1 MYQFFS
7 VYSSSIPTTL
17 PKTPNRSE
25 NSFKRYEFLIF
36 HVSFLYGQLS
46 NLYGNLYGKTN
57 DAKCH
62 HWTQGIHRFFFIQ
75 IKKYKNLNF
84 DFFCENVENC
94 SHNLSVLL
102 KSLEQRWNAGI
113 VTIKKMNLTVFL
125 FISSSK
131 PCWQLHKVSQIN
143 KY

>member
-94 SHNLSVLL
+94 SVFNKTLVAC
-102 KSLEQRWNAGI
+102 LELRRIGI
-113 VTIKKMNLTVFL
+113 VVTSGLRTNCPEEYFDMILGKSICIKFL
-125 FISSSK
+125 
-131 PCWQLHKVSQIN
+131 
-143 KY
+143 